1 MTLSAYNT
9 VGLLMW
15 FSSGK
20 SQTIQKF
27 GPRHTHVAATTGHG
41 RVKARQTPWWLA
53 ANVGRSCYSTPGGGG
68 TTCYNFQTGQTESF
82 LK

>member
-20 SQTIQKF
+20 SQSIQRL

-41 RVKARQTPWWLA
+41 RVKATPTPWWLA
-53 ANVGRSCYSTPGGGG
+53 ANVGRSCYRNSSGG
-68 TTCYNFQTGQTESF
+68 TTCVNLQTGQTMSF
-82 LK
+82 